1 LNSGVAGN
9 SAIAPRRTAFRKV
22 TRLWQFPLFPRAVG
36 ESSRFFAA
44 YHEQVADGL
53 DEGWKRF
60 VMPQNLCFLPKQ
72 RELSVV

>member
-60 VMPQNLCFLPKQ
+60 VMPQNLCFFAKTM
-72 RELSVV
+72 